1 MSEAA
6 EQLEAMAAEA
16 EMHRGNVTEV
26 IKKMETLTSGY
37 GGDVREQTELSIYT
51 AKETSPNQLHFGSSL
66 PLQPSGI
73 KMESGYVS
81 EP

>member
-16 EMHRGNVTEV
+16 EMLTGNVTDL
-26 IKKMETLTSGY
+26 IKKMETLTSGHESSIR
-37 GGDVREQTELSIYT
+37 VENEQSISS
-51 AKETSPNQLHFGSSL
+51 AAQLHHSGPL
-66 PLQPSGI
+66 PLYPSSI
-73 KMESGYVS
+73 KLESGYIS

>member
-16 EMHRGNVTEV
+16 EIQRGNVTEV

-37 GGDVREQTELSIYT
+37 GGDVREETELSIYT
-51 AKETSPNQLHFGSSL
+51 AKECSANQLHHGSSL

-73 KMESGYVS
+73 KMESGYIS